1 MIRGWRFNN
10 NNNSALDMQLVSQAE
25 STAGPHAIDA
35 TNNINNNN
43 NININNNNINNN
55 NNNNNVSN
63 DAAAAANFAPR
74 WTAEE
79 TAALVTIRSSM
90 PVPYNDHK
98 HRIMS
103 LDFLCGELSRYAI
116 DITILA
122 HHYK

>member
-1 MIRGWRFNN
+1 MIRGWIFNIN
-10 NNNSALDMQLVSQAE
+10 NNNSALDMQLVPQAE
-25 STAGPHAIDA
+25 STAGPHVIDA
-35 TNNINNNN
+35 T
-43 NININNNNINNN
+43 NNN
-55 NNNNNVSN
+55 NNNNNTTSN